1 MTLSKLLYHNF
12 SKPMWR
18 IKSTIIFL
26 LNNLGLWKIFKSIY
40 SFAPQMILLDH
51 LMCMTP
57 HQGIG
62 SPLSS
67 LLISLFGGAQ
77 GRGWRGSML
86 VLHILQRQKPDPMEK
101 TSHTIKSRCACVWN
115 FSGWNSHPFLH
126 DSIFYFE
133 IWANFLFLFS
143 FPFFFFCFWVR
154 IYFFSCIAHTFLHD
168 EESSQSDGVCFLC
181 GDGRHVSA

>member
-1 MTLSKLLYHNF
+1 
-12 SKPMWR
+12 
-18 IKSTIIFL
+18 
-26 LNNLGLWKIFKSIY
+26 
-40 SFAPQMILLDH
+40 MI
-51 LMCMTP
+51 P
-57 HQGIG
+57 HQSIG

-143 FPFFFFCFWVR
+143 FPFFFVLLGSNIFFLLHSPYLFAWWRVMSKWWSFFFVCGWKTYFCVTSSVEVSMSIYGVYVILILKAWNESHKGRKQFDKAQCKTSSICVR
-154 IYFFSCIAHTFLHD
+154 Y
-168 EESSQSDGVCFLC
+168 
-181 GDGRHVSA
+181 

>member
-1 MTLSKLLYHNF
+1 
-12 SKPMWR
+12 
-18 IKSTIIFL
+18 
-26 LNNLGLWKIFKSIY
+26 
-40 SFAPQMILLDH
+40 
-51 LMCMTP
+51 MCMIP

-168 EESSQSDGVCFLC
+168 EESCQSDGVSFCMWMEDMFLRNFQC
-181 GDGRHVSA
+181 RSQHEYMRSLCDLDLKSMKWIS